1 MCWLFGSVVPVIGG
15 EGVAPVPTS
24 SRIVAFPATLYATL
38 FVLAFSLTTSWICLG
53 PNDGPVGGTI
63 WIARV
68 LSGFVAPEVL
78 MTGIR
83 PGVTLQFGVPSA
95 KFATWASTLGRR
107 ETAPEASSAA
117 SATPATSTSSRRG
130 SNANVRR
137 MTVPPCPARWK
148 LSTSYLLKN
157 GWTAGSPLETL
168 RIRASSQ
175 RILIILG
182 KKRAEREKSVQ
193 AGHSCRDDA
202 GSS

>member
-1 MCWLFGSVVPVIGG
+1 
-15 EGVAPVPTS
+15 
-24 SRIVAFPATLYATL
+24 
-38 FVLAFSLTTSWICLG
+38 
-53 PNDGPVGGTI
+53 
-63 WIARV
+63 
-68 LSGFVAPEVL
+68 
-78 MTGIR
+78 
-83 PGVTLQFGVPSA
+83 
-95 KFATWASTLGRR
+95 
-107 ETAPEASSAA
+107 
-117 SATPATSTSSRRG
+117 
-130 SNANVRR
+130 